1 MGCGKTMSNEQAA
14 IARLRLILEDVYR
27 KYRDDGTMPN
37 DRKQYFSGYADA
49 LMTLELLNQS
59 QLETLSK
66 IPI

>member
-1 MGCGKTMSNEQAA
+1 MSNEQAA